1 MLAHLSVENFFSFK
15 DKTTLSLDHPYNS
28 SEKFKMNT
36 IYSYK
41 DKDSLTRSILNGA
54 ILFGANASGKSNL
67 LLAFS
72 FLNYFL
78 TANEKMHSSKD
89 MINRPIPFR
98 LSNDKNDISFD
109 LSFIS
114 TVMEDGKN
122 IDVKTY
128 YKISFDP
135 DDYYVVN
142 EELSYE
148 KILKTR
154 LGAKK
159 VIFQRVGDDLH
170 QSMNGL
176 NKIIE
181 KLSQENIE
189 YKSILAMMNSNIN
202 KKYYEV
208 EVKSTA
214 YKIVQAVYY
223 EITKGFSMNSDYS
236 NLNDFIEKVN
246 ENPNFKEQILAELY
260 DFDFAI
266 SDFNIE
272 DITEELIKAV
282 TAFRRDTEKM
292 SEENVEN
299 LLNQIKSRNNYK
311 ITTVHKVKSQ
321 SYELPLDLESDGTKK
336 FLSQS
341 INLFNSLINHSL
353 YISDEF
359 DSKYHIKIQEGIL
372 KKFLKQGNGGRAQF
386 LVASHNP
393 LLLSSE
399 FFAKEQICLIEKER
413 SSQSSFITY
422 LNDFK
427 DVSYNN
433 HNWTNLYLE
442 GRFGGIPEVFS

>member
-1 MLAHLSVENFFSFK
+1 MLAYLSVENFFSFK

-28 SEKFKMNT
+28 AEKFKMNT

-41 DKDSLTRSILNGA
+41 DKDGLTRSILNGA

-67 LLAFS
+67 MLAFS

-78 TANEKMHSSKD
+78 STNEKMHSSKD
-89 MINRPIPFR
+89 MVNRPIPFK
-98 LSNDKNDISFD
+98 LSQNKTDISFD
-109 LSFIS
+109 MSFIS
-114 TVMEDGKN
+114 SVLEDGKN

-135 DDYYVVN
+135 DDYYVKN

-148 KILKTR
+148 KILKTK

-170 QSMNGL
+170 QSINGL
-176 NKIIE
+176 NKIVE

-189 YKSILAMMNSNIN
+189 YKSILAMMNFNIN
-202 KKYYEV
+202 KKYYED
-208 EVKSTA
+208 EVRSTA
-214 YKIVQAVYY
+214 YKIVQVVYN
-223 EITKGFSMNSDYS
+223 EITKGFSVNGDYS
-236 NLNDFIEKVN
+236 NLNDFIETVN
-246 ENPNFKEQILAELY
+246 NDSNFKEQILAELY

-272 DITEELIKAV
+272 DITEELVQAV
-282 TAFRRDTEKM
+282 TALRRDSDKM
-292 SEENVEN
+292 SEESLGKFLEKIK
-299 LLNQIKSRNNYK
+299 NQNNYK
-311 ITTVHKVKSQ
+311 ITAIHKVQSR
-321 SYELPLDLESDGTKK
+321 SYELPLELESDGTRK

-341 INLFNSLINHSL
+341 ITLFNSLINNSL

-372 KKFLKQGNGGRAQF
+372 KKFIKQGDTGRAQF

-413 SSQSSFITY
+413 SNQSSFITY

-427 DVSYNN
+427 DISYNN

>member
-1 MLAHLSVENFFSFK
+1 
-15 DKTTLSLDHPYNS
+15 
-28 SEKFKMNT
+28 
-36 IYSYK
+36 
-41 DKDSLTRSILNGA
+41 
-54 ILFGANASGKSNL
+54 
-67 LLAFS
+67 
-72 FLNYFL
+72 
-78 TANEKMHSSKD
+78 MHSSKD

-114 TVMEDGKN
+114 SVMEDGKN

-372 KKFLKQGNGGRAQF
+372 KKFLKQGSGGRAQF

>member
-114 TVMEDGKN
+114 SVMEDGKN

-189 YKSILAMMNSNIN
+189 YKSILAMMNSIST
-202 KKYYEV
+202 
-208 EVKSTA
+208 KS
-214 YKIVQAVYY
+214 I
-223 EITKGFSMNSDYS
+223 M
-236 NLNDFIEKVN
+236 
-246 ENPNFKEQILAELY
+246 
-260 DFDFAI
+260 
-266 SDFNIE
+266 
-272 DITEELIKAV
+272 
-282 TAFRRDTEKM
+282 
-292 SEENVEN
+292 
-299 LLNQIKSRNNYK
+299 KSK
-311 ITTVHKVKSQ
+311 
-321 SYELPLDLESDGTKK
+321 
-336 FLSQS
+336 
-341 INLFNSLINHSL
+341 
-353 YISDEF
+353 
-359 DSKYHIKIQEGIL
+359 
-372 KKFLKQGNGGRAQF
+372 
-386 LVASHNP
+386 
-393 LLLSSE
+393 
-399 FFAKEQICLIEKER
+399 
-413 SSQSSFITY
+413 
-422 LNDFK
+422 
-427 DVSYNN
+427 
-433 HNWTNLYLE
+433 
-442 GRFGGIPEVFS
+442 

>member
-114 TVMEDGKN
+114 SVMEDGKN

-311 ITTVHKVKSQ
+311 VTTVHKVKSQ
-321 SYELPLDLESDGTKK
+321 SYELPLDLE
-336 FLSQS
+336 
-341 INLFNSLINHSL
+341 
-353 YISDEF
+353 
-359 DSKYHIKIQEGIL
+359 
-372 KKFLKQGNGGRAQF
+372 
-386 LVASHNP
+386 
-393 LLLSSE
+393 
-399 FFAKEQICLIEKER
+399 
-413 SSQSSFITY
+413 
-422 LNDFK
+422 
-427 DVSYNN
+427 
-433 HNWTNLYLE
+433 
-442 GRFGGIPEVFS
+442 

>member
-1 MLAHLSVENFFSFK
+1 MLAYLSVENFFSFK

-28 SEKFKMNT
+28 AEKFRTNT

-41 DKDSLTRSILNGA
+41 DKEGLTRSILNGA

-78 TANEKMHSSKD
+78 STNEKMHSSKD
-89 MINRPIPFR
+89 IIHRPIPFK
-98 LSNDKNDISFD
+98 LAQDKTDISFD
-109 LSFIS
+109 ISFIS
-114 TVMEDGKN
+114 SVPEDGKH

-135 DDYYVVN
+135 DDFYVKN

-148 KILKTR
+148 KILKTK

-170 QSMNGL
+170 PSRNGL
-176 NKIIE
+176 HKIVE
-181 KLSQENIE
+181 KLSQENID
-189 YKSILAMMNSNIN
+189 YKSILAMMNSSIN
-202 KKYYEV
+202 KKYYED

-214 YKIVQAVYY
+214 YKIVQAVYN
-223 EITKGFSMNSDYS
+223 EITKGFSMNGDYS

-246 ENPNFKEQILAELY
+246 EDPNFKEQILGELY

-272 DITEELIKAV
+272 DITEELVQAV
-282 TAFRRDTEKM
+282 TALRRDTDKK
-292 SEENVEN
+292 SEESVEKF
-299 LLNQIKSRNNYK
+299 LEKIKNQSNYK
-311 ITTVHKVKSQ
+311 ITAIHKVQSQ
-321 SYELPLDLESDGTKK
+321 RYELPLDLESDGTKK

-341 INLFNSLINHSL
+341 INLFNSLINNSL
-353 YISDEF
+353 YLSDEF

-372 KKFLKQGNGGRAQF
+372 KKFLKQEDAGRAQF

-399 FFAKEQICLIEKER
+399 FFAKEQICLIEKDR

-427 DVSYNN
+427 DISYNN

-442 GRFGGIPEVFS
+442 GRFGGLPEVFS

>member
-1 MLAHLSVENFFSFK
+1 
-15 DKTTLSLDHPYNS
+15 
-28 SEKFKMNT
+28 
-36 IYSYK
+36 
-41 DKDSLTRSILNGA
+41 
-54 ILFGANASGKSNL
+54 
-67 LLAFS
+67 
-72 FLNYFL
+72 
-78 TANEKMHSSKD
+78 
-89 MINRPIPFR
+89 
-98 LSNDKNDISFD
+98 
-109 LSFIS
+109 
-114 TVMEDGKN
+114 
-122 IDVKTY
+122 
-128 YKISFDP
+128 
-135 DDYYVVN
+135 
-142 EELSYE
+142 
-148 KILKTR
+148 
-154 LGAKK
+154 
-159 VIFQRVGDDLH
+159 
-170 QSMNGL
+170 
-176 NKIIE
+176 
-181 KLSQENIE
+181 
-189 YKSILAMMNSNIN
+189 
-202 KKYYEV
+202 
-208 EVKSTA
+208 
-214 YKIVQAVYY
+214 
-223 EITKGFSMNSDYS
+223 MNSDYS

-341 INLFNSLINHSL
+341 INLFNALMNHSL

-372 KKFLKQGNGGRAQF
+372 KKFLKQGSGGRAQF

-433 HNWTNLYLE
+433 HNWTNL
-442 GRFGGIPEVFS
+442 